1 MARNRLTI
9 VISQSPGKH
18 PAKRSLEEA
27 IVAALLGRP
36 EYEVAV
42 VPNLYDLEPDH
53 SGLLFLQAVRGDL
66 VVLSWL
72 YPRAAFWIL
81 DRHGIQ
87 GHFGKTQLGKAE
99 EEASEEAEPSPSR
112 EAQDQ
117 TEAPEQAGI
126 GPKGEIPSRWIYPVD
141 LREAERAEEVLAEI
155 ERIAEEC
162 QQRQA
167 KDATKDAV
175 GAAPPV
181 WVSLGLALQWN
192 GTATPN
198 GTVHPFSEP
207 PANSVHP
214 PPEAGSM
221 TAATFLEPT
230 PRRWYPVIDYSRCTN
245 CLECLDFCLFGVYG
259 VDALERILVENPDQ
273 CKKGCPACS
282 RVCPQQAIMFPEYKS
297 PAIAGAEI
305 GATGSVKIDLSKLF
319 GGESG
324 DALSLAVAERD
335 RELINAGRQAV
346 GMSVGIPKRQ
356 SHKTEQPKDELDKLV
371 DDLDNLGL

>member
-1 MARNRLTI
+1 MVRSRLTV

-27 IVAALLGRP
+27 IVAALLGRS

-42 VPNLYDLEPDH
+42 VPNLYDLGPDH

-66 VVLSWL
+66 VILSWL
-72 YPRAAFWIL
+72 YPRATFWIL

-87 GHFGKTQLGKAE
+87 GHFGRTQLGKAE
-99 EEASEEAEPSPSR
+99 EQASEEVEPSPS
-112 EAQDQ
+112 EEIETQ
-117 TEAPEQAGI
+117 EKAGI
-126 GPKGEIPSRWIYPVD
+126 GPKGKLPPRWIYPLD
-141 LREAERAEEVLAEI
+141 LREVERAEEVLAEI
-155 ERIAEEC
+155 ERIAQEC

-167 KDATKDAV
+167 ENAVSDTAATASP
-175 GAAPPV
+175 G
-181 WVSLGLALQWN
+181 WVSLGLALQRN

-198 GTVHPFSEP
+198 RTVALNSEP
-207 PANSVHP
+207 SVNSAHP
-214 PPEAGSM
+214 SPEAGTV
-221 TAATFLEPT
+221 TAAPFLEPT
-230 PRRWYPVIDYSRCTN
+230 LRRWYPVIDYSRCTN

-259 VDALERILVENPDQ
+259 VDALERIIVENPDQ

-297 PAIAGAEI
+297 PVIAGAEI
-305 GATGSVKIDLSKLF
+305 GAAGSVKIDLSKLF

-356 SHKTEQPKDELDKLV
+356 ANKAEQPKDELDKLV
-371 DDLDNLGL
+371 DDLENLEL

>member
-1 MARNRLTI
+1 
-9 VISQSPGKH
+9 
-18 PAKRSLEEA
+18 
-27 IVAALLGRP
+27 
-36 EYEVAV
+36 
-42 VPNLYDLEPDH
+42 
-53 SGLLFLQAVRGDL
+53 
-66 VVLSWL
+66 
-72 YPRAAFWIL
+72 
-81 DRHGIQ
+81 
-87 GHFGKTQLGKAE
+87 
-99 EEASEEAEPSPSR
+99 
-112 EAQDQ
+112 
-117 TEAPEQAGI
+117 
-126 GPKGEIPSRWIYPVD
+126 
-141 LREAERAEEVLAEI
+141 
-155 ERIAEEC
+155 
-162 QQRQA
+162 
-167 KDATKDAV
+167 
-175 GAAPPV
+175 
-181 WVSLGLALQWN
+181 
-192 GTATPN
+192 
-198 GTVHPFSEP
+198 
-207 PANSVHP
+207 
-214 PPEAGSM
+214 M